1 MSFNTKSKMA
11 QSRELGKVFNDSI
24 HGHVELPSLLV
35 KIIDTPQFQRLRN
48 IKQLGGGYLVYPG
61 ASHNRFEHSIGVA
74 YLAGELVKTLRE
86 KQPELDI
93 NVRDILCV
101 QIAGLCHDLGHGP
114 FSHLFDQMFMPQVR
128 GNADRTNDPEEEQG
142 LPFTHEK
149 ASLDMFEYLVRV
161 NELDL
166 VGKDNKLIIED
177 DAENEEDDQENEGD
191 DQENEGDDQENEGDD
206 QEDGDDDQNDGEDDL
221 VFIKELILGKPLNG
235 NDSSAGWPYKGR
247 KVEKSFLYEI
257 VSNKESGID
266 VDKFDYFARDCYH
279 TGIKNNFEHLRY
291 FKFARVIEVETNQS
305 TRRRICLRDKVVG
318 NLYDLFHT
326 RLLLHR
332 RVCHHKVTTNV
343 QIMIKDALLKANGHL
358 KISDA
363 TKDMEAYTK
372 LTDQVT
378 ERILHSTG
386 NDMKEARE
394 ILVRVMRRDLYKLV
408 GEAKIRVEQDK
419 IIPKEKIIP
428 LRQEGTHNLTDED
441 FDGIENGSLIV
452 VVMDPFLQCLIHCLL
467 RHHAESTI
475 GSLPLEVR
483 RQDKKIPKESIMNLN
498 PQLKEVLTEEDF
510 DRISNGSLE
519 VVVMQKQDMEM
530 LKEIESQR
538 PELAKVFDKFRS
550 GSVEVEDIVENLK
563 EELKSILPEEEDD
576 NDYFE
581 VVPITY
587 SYGKGKE
594 DPIKYTYFYKKN
606 DIKTAFTIPRNKVSN
621 FLPECFLEQTIRV
634 YWKNND
640 KKNLKEAKQE
650 FQTWCENNGFEEIYI
665 YVDNDDDLCQPP
677 QDGATTSA

>member
-1 MSFNTKSKMA
+1 MIVQVFKRVHDPVCMSTEILESRKLLLGNDFGYVGIPASNISYNVYFSFREFEDAISRGVNTAPGQDQLSYLMLQHLDEGTKHELLMLFNYIW
-11 QSRELGKVFNDSI
+11 EVFNDSI

-128 GNADRTNDPEEEQG
+128 GN
-142 LPFTHEK
+142 HEK

-166 VGKDNKLIIED
+166 
-177 DAENEEDDQENEGD
+177 
-191 DQENEGDDQENEGDD
+191 ENEGDDQENEGDD

-408 GEAKIRVEQDK
+408 GEAKV
-419 IIPKEKIIP
+419 
-428 LRQEGTHNLTDED
+428 
-441 FDGIENGSLIV
+441 SY
-452 VVMDPFLQCLIHCLL
+452 
-467 RHHAESTI
+467 
-475 GSLPLEVR
+475 
-483 RQDKKIPKESIMNLN
+483 
-498 PQLKEVLTEEDF
+498 
-510 DRISNGSLE
+510 SNNSPYLH
-519 VVVMQKQDMEM
+519 
-530 LKEIESQR
+530 
-538 PELAKVFDKFRS
+538 
-550 GSVEVEDIVENLK
+550 
-563 EELKSILPEEEDD
+563 
-576 NDYFE
+576 
-581 VVPITY
+581 
-587 SYGKGKE
+587 YGKGKE

-650 FQTWCENNGFEEIYI
+650 FQTWCENNGFEVIFRTAMLDLTGFMIRFEIQ
-665 YVDNDDDLCQPP
+665 C
-677 QDGATTSA
+677 